1 MNKLAVSIGQEFFR
15 QGVVGPINHKL
26 LSLSGVGDVVSLIL
40 GIAFVVAGIV
50 LLVSFIIAGIG
61 LISGAGQNN
70 PEKLEKG
77 KQAIT
82 STVIGFV
89 VVFTAYWI
97 VKLIG
102 QVTGLELLK

>member
-1 MNKLAVSIGQEFFR
+1 MKYLSQIPIGSTFGSPFAAGKTIGNLVSTG
-15 QGVVGPINHKL
+15 
-26 LSLSGVGDVVSLIL
+26 L
-40 GIAFVVAGIV
+40 GIAFVVAGII

-61 LISGAGQNN
+61 LISGAGNDN
-70 PEKLEKG
+70 PEKLEKS
-77 KQAIT
+77 KQAMT

-102 QVTGLELLK
+102 QVTGLELIK

>member
-1 MNKLAVSIGQEFFR
+1 MRYLAAVKITDYFKTPLTGEAGGQVGNLVS
-15 QGVVGPINHKL
+15 VG
-26 LSLSGVGDVVSLIL
+26 L
-40 GIAFVVAGIV
+40 GIAFVVAGII
-50 LLVSFIIAGIG
+50 LLVSFIIAGIS
-61 LISGAGQNN
+61 LISGAGNSN

-97 VKLIG
+97 VKLIQ
-102 QVTGLELLK
+102 QVTGIILLK

>member
-1 MNKLAVSIGQEFFR
+1 MKTISNHISQVNIGDKFGSPFKEGGKTIGNLVSTG
-15 QGVVGPINHKL
+15 
-26 LSLSGVGDVVSLIL
+26 L
-40 GIAFVVAGIV
+40 GIAFVVAGII

-77 KQAIT
+77 KQALT
-82 STVIGFV
+82 STIIGFV

-97 VKLIG
+97 VKLIQ
-102 QVTGLELLK
+102 QVTGVELLR

>member
-1 MNKLAVSIGQEFFR
+1 MKLAVDIGNEFNSPFST
-15 QGVVGPINHKL
+15 GKTI
-26 LSLSGVGDVVSLIL
+26 GDLVSMGI

-61 LISGAGQNN
+61 LISGAGESN
-70 PEKLEKG
+70 PEKMEKG
-77 KQAIT
+77 KQALT

-97 VKLIG
+97 VKLIE
-102 QVTGLELLK
+102 QIIPGLTLLK

>member
-1 MNKLAVSIGQEFFR
+1 MKYLTEVDMGTKFNSPFADGGKTVGNLVSTG
-15 QGVVGPINHKL
+15 
-26 LSLSGVGDVVSLIL
+26 L
-40 GIAFVVAGIV
+40 GIAFVVAGII
-50 LLVSFIIAGIG
+50 LLVSFMIAGIG

-77 KQAIT
+77 KQALT

-102 QVTGLELLK
+102 NITGTNLLP

>member
-1 MNKLAVSIGQEFFR
+1 MKYLSQTGVPIGTTFGSPFVE
-15 QGVVGPINHKL
+15 GGKTI
-26 LSLSGVGDVVSLIL
+26 GDLVSLGI
-40 GIAFVVAGIV
+40 GIAFVVAGII

-77 KQAIT
+77 KQALT

-97 VKLIG
+97 VRLIG
-102 QVTGLELLK
+102 QITKLELIK